1 MPIHPVR
8 GRSSAGAFLMGVVA
22 ALMRDSIKLND
33 GERRALLE
41 RLALHDAVSLERSS
55 REHKRLKVPSNITI
69 EVVLTHPGG
78 GEVHVR
84 AVVKDV
90 SKTGL
95 GMLYGGFLHHG
106 TRVAVRFIG
115 DDRNALIV
123 QGARVVRCVHVQG
136 PVHDV
141 GMRFDAEVPVDS
153 LFGLVD
159 DRAADDDPNAGAYA
173 ELDASCAELHRL
185 IRSRHDFSKIAE
197 AARKLGEAAEKERK
211 AQRAE

>member
-1 MPIHPVR
+1 MACSVI
-8 GRSSAGAFLMGVVA
+8 GRQGSISGV
-22 ALMRDSIKLND
+22 MRDSIKLNESD
-33 GERRALLE
+33 RRTLLD
-41 RLALHDAVSLERSS
+41 RLALHDAVSLDRAG
-55 REHKRLKVPSNITI
+55 REQKRLKVPSNITI

-141 GMRFDAEVPVDS
+141 GMKFDAEVPVDS

-159 DRAADDDPNAGAYA
+159 DRAGDEDSPQAAAYA
-173 ELDASCAELHRL
+173 QLDSMCNDLVRLVRSRNSFTEIAELA
-185 IRSRHDFSKIAE
+185 K
-197 AARKLGEAAEKERK
+197 KLGEAAENAK
-211 AQRAE
+211 

>member
-1 MPIHPVR
+1 MGRR
-8 GRSSAGAFLMGVVA
+8 GSNSGV
-22 ALMRDSIKLND
+22 MRDSIKLNESD
-33 GERRALLE
+33 RRALLD
-41 RLALHDAVSLERSS
+41 RLALHDAVSLDRTG
-55 REHKRLKVPSNITI
+55 REQKRLKVPSNITI

-136 PVHDV
+136 PVHDI
-141 GMRFDAEVPVDS
+141 GMKFDAEVPVDS

-159 DRAADDDPNAGAYA
+159 DRAGDDDSPQAAAYA
-173 ELDASCAELHRL
+173 QLDSMCNDIVRLVRSRNSFAEIAELAKR
-185 IRSRHDFSKIAE
+185 
-197 AARKLGEAAEKERK
+197 LGEAAENAK
-211 AQRAE
+211 

>member
-1 MPIHPVR
+1 
-8 GRSSAGAFLMGVVA
+8 
-22 ALMRDSIKLND
+22 MRDSIKLND

>member
-1 MPIHPVR
+1 MQGRDFGKERSVIGRRWSIR
-8 GRSSAGAFLMGVVA
+8 GV
-22 ALMRDSIKLND
+22 MRDSIKLNESD
-33 GERRALLE
+33 RRALLD
-41 RLALHDAVSLERSS
+41 RLALHDAVSLDRAG
-55 REHKRLKVPSNITI
+55 REQKRLKVPSNITI

-115 DDRNALIV
+115 DDRTALIV

-136 PVHDV
+136 PVHDI
-141 GMRFDAEVPVDS
+141 GMKFDAEVPVDS
-153 LFGLVD
+153 LFGMVD
-159 DRAADDDPNAGAYA
+159 DRSGDDDSPQAAAYA
-173 ELDASCAELHRL
+173 QLDSMCNDLVRLVRSRNSYAEIAELA
-185 IRSRHDFSKIAE
+185 K
-197 AARKLGEAAEKERK
+197 KLGEAAENAK
-211 AQRAE
+211 

>member
-1 MPIHPVR
+1 MGRR
-8 GRSSAGAFLMGVVA
+8 GSNSGV
-22 ALMRDSIKLND
+22 MRDSIKLNESD
-33 GERRALLE
+33 RRALLD
-41 RLALHDAVSLERSS
+41 RLALHDAVSLDRAG
-55 REHKRLKVPSNITI
+55 REQKRLKVPSNITI

-123 QGARVVRCVHVQG
+123 QGAHVVRCVHVQG
-136 PVHDV
+136 PVHDI
-141 GMRFDAEVPVDS
+141 GMKFDAEVPVDS

-159 DRAADDDPNAGAYA
+159 DRAGDDDSPQAAAYA
-173 ELDASCAELHRL
+173 QLDSMCNDIVRLVRSRNSFAEIAELAKR
-185 IRSRHDFSKIAE
+185 
-197 AARKLGEAAEKERK
+197 LGEAAENAK
-211 AQRAE
+211 